1 MDDSPLIV
9 GSRNEPRT
17 KQGHKILC
25 CSDSKRATIEWNV
38 LNIIF
43 AAIIMAVWIVENK
56 VDGVEEKTMSVE
68 AAAHLDTYFVQARL
82 LYWLFIAL
90 FYRVYSFTSRESSTR

>member
-1 MDDSPLIV
+1 MDDSPLIAR
-9 GSRNEPRT
+9 SRNET

-25 CSDSKRATIEWNV
+25 CSDSKRATIEWNT

-43 AAIIMAVWIVENK
+43 AAIIMALWIVENK

-68 AAAHLDTYFVQARL
+68 AAAHLDKYLKPPL
-82 LYWLFIAL
+82 LQLP
-90 FYRVYSFTSRESSTR
+90 

>member
-1 MDDSPLIV
+1 MDDSPLIA

-25 CSDSKRATIEWNV
+25 CSDSKRATIEWNT

-43 AAIIMAVWIVENK
+43 AAIIMALWIVENK

-68 AAAHLDTYFVQARL
+68 AAAHLDKYFTQVVVATPL
-82 LYWLFIAL
+82 LQLP
-90 FYRVYSFTSRESSTR
+90 